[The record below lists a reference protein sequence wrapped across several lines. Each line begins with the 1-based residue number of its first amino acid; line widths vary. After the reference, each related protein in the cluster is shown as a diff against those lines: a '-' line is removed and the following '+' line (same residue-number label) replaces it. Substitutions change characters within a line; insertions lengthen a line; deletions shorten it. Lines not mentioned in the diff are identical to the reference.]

1 MIYSIVEIVATI
13 MDIVFLIWFVPNFLN
28 TKFYYKA
35 SLKFIFLPILFL
47 TLQLT
52 ADYFLL
58 QFDTLITV
66 AVMTIVIIY
75 SFAVCK
81 KQWTRAIVAA
91 GLYVI
96 VIMLSSSLIYL
107 IISSLIN
114 NSEGALQGSPS
125 PARIIFLVIVR
136 ATQFVIYKLILLFF
150 NKKDA
155 LDKKNGIALLLFT
168 SFTIFGICALMA
180 ISTRDSMQTADLPI
194 FVMLFVFIL
203 SNVGVYFFIHQIMK
217 MQRKEYDYRLLE
229 ERMRFEQARTE
240 DATAVWDNIRKVR
253 HDLKNHFT
261 ILKAKLSE
269 GRVDDCIAYIDRI
282 YPKIESMG
290 NLVHTD
296 NPTLDYLINTKI
308 PNDGSVKV
316 IVSGYADVFN
326 DIDDGDFASLIGNML
341 DNAFEAVSQIKSPI
355 EKQVEL
361 HFLHKNQNRIIIC
374 RNTIEK
380 SVLADNENLNSTK
393 NGPNHGLGHI
403 IIDTIATKY
412 NGFVAYTEKDNLF
425 CVQVTLPMTEYQQ
438 SHG

>member
-52 ADYFLL
+52 ADYFLVP
-58 QFDTLITV
+58 FDTLITV
-66 AVMTIVIIY
+66 AVMTIVTMY

-168 SFTIFGICALMA
+168 SFTIFGICA
-180 ISTRDSMQTADLPI
+180 
-194 FVMLFVFIL
+194 
-203 SNVGVYFFIHQIMK
+203 
-217 MQRKEYDYRLLE
+217 
-229 ERMRFEQARTE
+229 
-240 DATAVWDNIRKVR
+240 
-253 HDLKNHFT
+253 
-261 ILKAKLSE
+261 
-269 GRVDDCIAYIDRI
+269 
-282 YPKIESMG
+282 
-290 NLVHTD
+290 
-296 NPTLDYLINTKI
+296 
-308 PNDGSVKV
+308 
-316 IVSGYADVFN
+316 
-326 DIDDGDFASLIGNML
+326 
-341 DNAFEAVSQIKSPI
+341 
-355 EKQVEL
+355 
-361 HFLHKNQNRIIIC
+361 
-374 RNTIEK
+374 
-380 SVLADNENLNSTK
+380 
-393 NGPNHGLGHI
+393 
-403 IIDTIATKY
+403 
-412 NGFVAYTEKDNLF
+412 
-425 CVQVTLPMTEYQQ
+425 
-438 SHG
+438 